1 MFFFFFVIFILT
13 TTRFAIA
20 SGVSILLVI
29 TYLRIVVGSQF
40 ALREAALAQ
49 LTFLVLFSFAFFF
62 RGYTGLSIT
71 IGAILTL
78 FPAMQLTG
86 RIRWAEKF
94 RAVGPNTP
102 PPPLPFASR

>member
-62 RGYTGLSIT
+62 RGYTGLLDPTRRRLPCHS
-71 IGAILTL
+71 
-78 FPAMQLTG
+78 
-86 RIRWAEKF
+86 
-94 RAVGPNTP
+94 RAGEST
-102 PPPLPFASR
+102 